1 MKSLLATGALLLAG
15 FSMAFGMSFE
25 IAFANPVQAGNTELR
40 AGTYSIRQKG
50 DHAIFT
56 NLSNGDTYSVP
67 ATVQRL
73 AEKNPTMKVL
83 MSNDNQR
90 IETIQLG
97 GHAVDLQLGE

>member
-25 IAFANPVQAGNTELR
+25 IAFANPVQAGSTELSP
-40 AGTYSIRQKG
+40 GTYSISRRG

-56 NLSNGDTYSVP
+56 NLRNGDRYSVP
-67 ATVQRL
+67 ATVEHL
-73 AEKNPTMKVL
+73 TEKNAMTNVV

-90 IETIQLG
+90 IDSVALG
-97 GHAVDLQLGE
+97 GHAVDLQFGE